1 MTTEEK
7 LSEEYYLKAYI
18 KIIEFDFNTA
28 LDYVQKAENTFS
40 KEKYKLKIKELKE
53 LLKIK

>member
-40 KEKYKLKIKELKE
+40 KEKYKLEIKELKE